1 MRPRVQV
8 HIHESI
14 RPNVDGVVDY
24 LAVHLGAV
32 LVPQVC
38 DLYQVGDAGG
48 DSLSPVSGQTTAA
61 PGSALQSQ
69 RHRSGEPSSRHGAL
83 LASAALT
90 PLLPALRA
98 MQVDPIIA
106 LPEE

>member
-1 MRPRVQV
+1 VMRAVTAFPQYRAKRRPRRALLYRVNA
-8 HIHESI
+8 ID
-14 RPNVDGVVDY
+14 PANLL
-24 LAVHLGAV
+24 LAM
-32 LVPQVC
+32 
-38 DLYQVGDAGG
+38 
-48 DSLSPVSGQTTAA
+48 
-61 PGSALQSQ
+61 
-69 RHRSGEPSSRHGAL
+69 GAL